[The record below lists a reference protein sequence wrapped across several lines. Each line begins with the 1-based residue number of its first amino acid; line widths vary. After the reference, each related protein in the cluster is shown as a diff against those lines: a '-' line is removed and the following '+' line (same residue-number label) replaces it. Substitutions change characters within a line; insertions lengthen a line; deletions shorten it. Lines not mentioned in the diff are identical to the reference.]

1 MEKLIKKAVS
11 KINLGLYVLKKRYDG
26 YHNIKTIFYPLL
38 LSDEMTFEKS
48 DISSISSN
56 SEEVSKLKSNIVQ
69 KTIDFVEE
77 KVDKN
82 FKLKIF
88 IDKRIPMGAGL
99 GGGSSNAAVTLKA
112 LNELYNLKLDY
123 ETLSDIAL
131 EIGSDV
137 PYFLNPKPAFAE
149 SRGEKIK
156 PISLEI
162 NYPILIVNPGIKIST
177 KSAFNKIIP
186 QKSNH
191 EYLEELAKGN
201 LELDSIKNR
210 ILNDFES
217 MIFSEYPAISEVKT
231 ELYELGA
238 EFALMTGTGSTVF
251 GIFSNLQRAY
261 TAEDY
266 FNQKRYFTYLNNPFQ
281 LGSIT

>member
-11 KINLGLYVLKKRYDG
+11 KINLGLYVLNKRYDG

-38 LSDEMTFEKS
+38 LADEMTFEKS
-48 DISSISSN
+48 DISSISSS

-77 KVDKN
+77 KMDKK

-99 GGGSSNAAVTLKA
+99 GGGSSNAASTLKA

-156 PISLEI
+156 SISLEI

-177 KSAFNKIIP
+177 KLAFNKLMP
-186 QKSNH
+186 QKSKH

-201 LELDSIKNR
+201 LELDNMKNR

-217 MIFSEYPAISEVKT
+217 MIFSEYPEISEVKT
-231 ELYELGA
+231 KLYGLGA

-251 GIFSNLQRAY
+251 GIFSNLQRAN

-266 FNQKRYFTYLNNPFQ
+266 FNQKGHFTYLNNPFQ